1 MKKTLTFLMILIA
14 ATSMMLF
21 ANGESEAQ
29 AAGPMVLRYADNQ
42 PYDYPTTE
50 AARFFAQLVE
60 ERTDG
65 RIKIEVYHG
74 GQLGDEKAVIEQLQF
89 GAVDFARVSLSP
101 LAEFEKSLNV
111 LQLPYLY
118 KSYEQMWKVLDGKIG
133 QDFLASVQPQG
144 LIGLAWYDGGARNF
158 YNSKRVVDELSDLK
172 GLKIRVQENNLMMD
186 MVAALGAKATPMPYG
201 EVYSGLQTGV
211 IDGAENNWPSYESTS
226 HYEVA
231 PYYTLDAHTRVPEMV
246 MCSEITWNKLSA
258 EDQKI
263 VAECAQE
270 SALKERELWK
280 AREAAS
286 EAKVREGGATITELK
301 PGEMEK
307 FQAAMDPLYAQYGKG
322 YEDIIKAIK
331 ETK

>member
-21 ANGESEAQ
+21 ANGESEAK

-50 AARFFAQLVE
+50 AARYFAQLVE

-118 KSYEQMWKVLDGKIG
+118 SSYDQMWKVLDGPIG
-133 QDFLASVQPQG
+133 KDFLASVQPQG

-158 YNSKRVVDELSDLK
+158 YNSKRPVDELSDLK

-258 EDQKI
+258 EDQAI
-263 VAECAQE
+263 IAECAQE
-270 SALKERELWK
+270 SAIKERELWLE
-280 AREAAS
+280 REAAS
-286 EAKVREGGATITELK
+286 EAKVREGGAVITELK

-307 FQAAMDPLYAQYGKG
+307 FQAAMDPLYATYGKG
-322 YEDIIKAIK
+322 YEDIIQAIK